1 MNVCTGGVSIALTAI
16 GKLVGDLV
24 VFPQGETTGGGRRQG
39 GHIERSYEA
48 SIGTDR
54 LSRS

>member
-24 VFPQGETTGGGRRQG
+24 VFPQGETTGGG
-39 GHIERSYEA
+39 EA
-48 SIGTDR
+48 GRAYRKVLRGFDWY
-54 LSRS
+54 

>member
-24 VFPQGETTGGGRRQG
+24 VFPQGETTGGWGGREG
-39 GHIERSYEA
+39 ISKGL
-48 SIGTDR
+48 TR
-54 LSRS
+54 LRLVLTG

>member
-24 VFPQGETTGGGRRQG
+24 VFPQGETTGGGGREG
-39 GHIERSYEA
+39 ISKGL
-48 SIGTDR
+48 TR
-54 LSRS
+54 LRLVLTG

>member
-24 VFPQGETTGGGRRQG
+24 VFPQGETTGVGRQG